1 VAEYK
6 FTPEL
11 LKRAIDG
18 FSKKA
23 VENLSTKGSYS
34 FIFEDVIIVPI
45 YAKKDDIKSNFSDKD
60 LDEIHFIIDKGGFLW
75 KVWLRSDGTV
85 IVRPKLRKDYVEHML
100 HEFSKM
106 Q

>member
-1 VAEYK
+1 MAEYK

>member
-75 KVWLRSDGTV
+75 KVWLYSNGTV
-85 IVRPKLRKDYVEHML
+85 ITRPKIRKDYVEHML
-100 HEFSKM
+100 HEFSRWA
-106 Q
+106 

>member
-1 VAEYK
+1 MVEYN
-6 FTPEL
+6 FSPEL
-11 LKRAIDG
+11 LKRAIEG
-18 FSKKA
+18 FSRKA
-23 VENLSTKGSYS
+23 VESLKNRGSYS
-34 FIFEDVIIVPI
+34 FEFEDVVIVPI
-45 YAKKDDIKSNFSDKD
+45 YALKHGIKTNFSDKD

-85 IVRPKLRKDYVEHML
+85 ITRPKIRKDYVEHML

>member
-1 VAEYK
+1 MVEYR
-6 FTPEL
+6 FSPNL
-11 LKRAIDG
+11 LGKAIEG

-23 VENLSTKGSYS
+23 VESLSVKGSYS
-34 FIFEDVIIVPI
+34 FVFEDVIIVPI
-45 YAKKDDIKSNFSDKD
+45 YAKKDDIKTNFSDKD

-85 IVRPKLRKDYVEHML
+85 ITRPKIRKDYVEHML